1 MGPPAYRPA
10 GAPREKSPP
19 PCYIPRMDYQFVG
32 FVFACI
38 GAVMS
43 VLYFGLGV
51 SLLKMHRKNH
61 REPVRSRPNDAR

>member
-1 MGPPAYRPA
+1 
-10 GAPREKSPP
+10 
-19 PCYIPRMDYQFVG
+19 MDYQFVG

-51 SLLKMHRKNH
+51 SLLKVFRKRH
-61 REPVRSRPNDAR
+61 HETPVSRAADAE